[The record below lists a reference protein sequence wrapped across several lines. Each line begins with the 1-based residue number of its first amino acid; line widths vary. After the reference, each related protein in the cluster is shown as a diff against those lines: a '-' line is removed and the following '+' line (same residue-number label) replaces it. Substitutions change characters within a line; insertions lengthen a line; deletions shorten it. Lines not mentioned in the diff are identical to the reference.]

1 MKFLFE
7 FDDGMTVEFT
17 GSIFIKKGNDVN
29 VYIKEGFVPL
39 KIKED
44 LEVMSRIGSD
54 VRKLVEVITDT
65 VGTNIYIKD
74 ESMGEGRGVY
84 HE

>member
-7 FDDGMTVEFT
+7 FDDGMMVEFT
-17 GSIFIKKGNDVN
+17 GSILIKKGNDIN

-44 LEVMSRIGSD
+44 LELMSRIGSD
-54 VRKLVEVITDT
+54 VRKLVQVITDA

>member
-7 FDDGMTVEFT
+7 FDDGMVVEFT
-17 GSIFIKKGNDVN
+17 GSILIKKGNDIN
-29 VYIKEGFVPL
+29 VYIKEGFVPS

-44 LEVMSRIGSD
+44 LEVMNRIGGD
-54 VRKLVEVITDT
+54 VRKLVEVITDA
-65 VGTNIYIKD
+65 VGSNIYIKD

>member
-7 FDDGMTVEFT
+7 FDDGLMVEYT
-17 GSIFIKKGNDVN
+17 GSIHIKKGNALN
-29 VYIKEGFVPL
+29 VYIKEGFVPE

-44 LEVMSRIGSD
+44 LDLMNRIDSE
-54 VRKLVEVITDT
+54 VRKLVKVITDV
-65 VGTNIYIKD
+65 VGTNVYIKD

>member
-1 MKFLFE
+1 MRFLFE
-7 FDDGMTVEFT
+7 FDDGMMVEFT
-17 GSIFIKKGNDVN
+17 GSIVIKKGNEIN

-54 VRKLVEVITDT
+54 VRKLVQVVTDA

-74 ESMGEGRGVY
+74 ESMGEGKGVY